1 MSYFQQKPG
10 SPPRDLLMFKSD
22 SNKPQGSRVP
32 SHFSGSKDASA
43 NAGLLLIS
51 GLQPEDEAD
60 YNCATFHQNT
70 GIYKVLQT
78 HSGPV
83 PSLMWLSLL
92 LCLAHV

>member
-10 SPPRDLLMFKSD
+10 SPPRDRLMFKSD

-32 SHFSGSKDASA
+32 SYFSGSKDASA
-43 NAGLLLIS
+43 SAGLLLIS
-51 GLQPEDEAD
+51 GQQPEDEAD
-60 YNCATFHQNT
+60 YNCATVHQDT

-92 LCLAHV
+92 FCLAHV